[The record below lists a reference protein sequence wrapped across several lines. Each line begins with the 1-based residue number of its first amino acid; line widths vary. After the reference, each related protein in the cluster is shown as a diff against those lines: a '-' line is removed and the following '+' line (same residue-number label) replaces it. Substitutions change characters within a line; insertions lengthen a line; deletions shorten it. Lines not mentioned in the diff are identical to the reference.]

1 MKKAFDWLM
10 AAERNSKIEDV
21 SVETFK
27 TEMQREKR
35 ENEKEYPR
43 IVGNYK
49 RYAICIMGILKEE
62 SNRRNI

>member
-1 MKKAFDWLM
+1 
-10 AAERNSKIEDV
+10 
-21 SVETFK
+21 
-27 TEMQREKR
+27 MQREKR